1 MKIIN
6 VAAVLKPVQR
16 RHRPP
21 AQGAEDAEAQKKS
34 GRRLAVGVSAAG
46 LRPARVGSS
55 LAADVQAGALARQEM
70 NFSGIMMTQC
80 WCSPVICWRKKKINA
95 INLKRTYEKIEEWR
109 IVMNKRKLFTKFN
122 LVLPHAE

>member
-6 VAAVLKPVQR
+6 VA
-16 RHRPP
+16 
-21 AQGAEDAEAQKKS
+21 AQKKS
-34 GRRLAVGVSAAG
+34 GRRLAVGVPVAVLGA
-46 LRPARVGSS
+46 ARVGNN
-55 LAADVQAGALARQEM
+55 LAADVQAAALTRQEM

-80 WCSPVICWRKKKINA
+80 WFSPVICWRMKKINA